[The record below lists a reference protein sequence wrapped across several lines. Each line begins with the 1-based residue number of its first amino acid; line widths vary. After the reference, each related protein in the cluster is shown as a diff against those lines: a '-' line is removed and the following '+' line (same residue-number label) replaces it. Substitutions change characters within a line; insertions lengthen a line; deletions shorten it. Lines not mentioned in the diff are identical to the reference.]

1 MDFSCD
7 GRRYI
12 GRLAV
17 SANSRFWNKF
27 SVGTTNVP
35 IAAGLILMMYPPL
48 AKVKYDERGNCIY
61 KRLPG
66 CTPIYMV
73 YDKADRLVLS
83 QDGNQRKN
91 MRWTATKY
99 DILGRI
105 IFTGIM
111 SRSETDSIAN
121 YKSIRDVFVNDLVVE
136 TFANGSYTTNK
147 FVGTTPLTINYYD
160 SYDFLNGLPEP
171 TKTKLNYTDKTGFGV
186 KHTSAKGQLTGS
198 RIYYLDGSGNCSVTA
213 TYYDYRGRIVQSR
226 ASNHLG
232 GFDITYNQYNFSGQ
246 VTQNLKEHNTI
257 SQSLITEL
265 YTKVYDH
272 AGRLLQTRYKINN
285 KPEVILS
292 DMNELDSYDELGRLL
307 KKRRHSINNGAFQD
321 SEEYEYNIRNWA
333 TRIKSGSFEEKLYY
347 NALPSPFYGQ
357 FSSCYNGNISA
368 TTWTYNNN
376 VNGYGYYYDN
386 LNRLTGC
393 YAYLNN
399 EMQVDYQLSEWFNYD
414 KMGNINNLTRWDN
427 YDSADQLTLTYDGNQ
442 LKKVTDNGIS
452 QNLNSIKEYQDL
464 ANQTTEFSYDANGN
478 MIKDLDR
485 DIVTIRYNLL
495 NLPDTIQ
502 FKNGNQIINQ
512 YDAAGRKL
520 NTRYYTILVPEY
532 VPLMNTLTP
541 GKTIKLA
548 YNMDIIDETGTFY
561 VENVEYKFN
570 GCDPGIYLLDKVH
583 NLEGYIDNLYVSGGP
598 TYNYY
603 RRDHLGNNREVW
615 RANTNITVQRTQYYP
630 SGLPW
635 ATSSGD
641 NPGLQPYKYN
651 GKEFVEMHGYDTYDY
666 GARGMYPAI
675 MRFTTPDPLAEK
687 YYSISPYAYC
697 NNNPVRYIDP
707 TGMIWEDPQEA
718 ERLKRNIDNRITS
731 LNKDIARNQDELD
744 KGGLSEKQIGKLE
757 GKISETKNRI
767 SNLNTSKAD
776 IDILGV
782 DQNNVYALSSIS
794 GGEHKVRQGSDGK
807 VYIETSSDALSIHE
821 ITHVRQSL
829 DAGGLKFSTN
839 GELLN
844 AGVGIRGV
852 SNMEIEAYKMQYSY
866 DRSFPGSLRGRGLQ
880 GIDVHSVGGIINDG
894 KHVYPA
900 IYQYSIDLNK
910 FFKQQKKLIGGGK

>member
-1 MDFSCD
+1 M
-7 GRRYI
+7 
-12 GRLAV
+12 
-17 SANSRFWNKF
+17 
-27 SVGTTNVP
+27 
-35 IAAGLILMMYPPL
+35 
-48 AKVKYDERGNCIY
+48 
-61 KRLPG
+61 
-66 CTPIYMV
+66 
-73 YDKADRLVLS
+73 
-83 QDGNQRKN
+83 
-91 MRWTATKY
+91 
-99 DILGRI
+99 
-105 IFTGIM
+105 
-111 SRSETDSIAN
+111 
-121 YKSIRDVFVNDLVVE
+121 
-136 TFANGSYTTNK
+136 
-147 FVGTTPLTINYYD
+147 
-160 SYDFLNGLPEP
+160 
-171 TKTKLNYTDKTGFGV
+171 
-186 KHTSAKGQLTGS
+186 
-198 RIYYLDGSGNCSVTA
+198 
-213 TYYDYRGRIVQSR
+213 
-226 ASNHLG
+226 G

-532 VPLMNTLTP
+532 VPLINTLTP

-583 NLEGYIDNLYVSGGP
+583 NPEGYIDNLYVSGGP

-615 RANTNITVQRTQYYP
+615 RANTNTTVQRTQYYP

-641 NPGLQPYKYN
+641 NPGLQPYKYI
-651 GKEFVEMHGYDTYDY
+651 GKEFMEMHGYDIYDY
-666 GARGMYPAI
+666 GARGMYPAL

-697 NNNPVRYIDP
+697 LNNPVKFIDP
-707 TGMIWEDPQEA
+707 DG
-718 ERLKRNIDNRITS
+718 RLVMSNTMQKQYPELTKYIKNLSNDWN
-731 LNKDIARNQDELD
+731 NKSADFKKEFLE
-744 KGGLSEKQIGKLE
+744 KSGLSEKQVKNMLTFGKGATVEVVKDLKDSNGNPANGLTNGTNSFQLDKDAVNMLE
-757 GKISETKNRI
+757 LAKTTDDKGAGKIMVESTTFHELTHI
-767 SNLNTSKAD
+767 GNLNTNGTPNGKFTE
-776 IDILGV
+776 
-782 DQNNVYALSSIS
+782 S
-794 GGEHKVRQGSDGK
+794 GRAFEQGAYGQQ
-807 VYIETSSDALSIHE
+807 IETFNVE
-821 ITHVRQSL
+821 RYFRSL
-829 DAGGLKFSTN
+829 QPIQPIPQPPISLLPVDKVVPLKP
-839 GELLN
+839 
-844 AGVGIRGV
+844 I
-852 SNMEIEAYKMQYSY
+852 
-866 DRSFPGSLRGRGLQ
+866 SL
-880 GIDVHSVGGIINDG
+880 
-894 KHVYPA
+894 P
-900 IYQYSIDLNK
+900 
-910 FFKQQKKLIGGGK
+910 